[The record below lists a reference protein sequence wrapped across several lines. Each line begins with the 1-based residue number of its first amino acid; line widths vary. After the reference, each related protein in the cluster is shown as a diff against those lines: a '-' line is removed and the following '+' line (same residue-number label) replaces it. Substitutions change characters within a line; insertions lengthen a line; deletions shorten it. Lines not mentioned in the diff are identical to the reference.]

1 MKCLINAL
9 SGQEPLLCDPIKAA
23 NHMKYAEKYGVVDG
37 VLDMFF
43 NPVAK
48 PYVTQGGTAV
58 VPIQG
63 FLGVGLTKFE
73 KMTGAADMTDIGDA
87 IDEML
92 ANPAVKRIAFD
103 IDSPGGTVV
112 GTPELADKIASIPL
126 PTMSYAKKLM
136 ASGAYY
142 TGSQADQVL
151 ASGSALVGSIGVIS
165 VDESYDDA
173 FKNMGIKVE
182 VFRAGKYKAPN
193 IAGEGYTDEMRTLE
207 QNAVEAM
214 HEQFKQTVLRKR
226 SMANR
231 ADMEGQVFTGTEA
244 AAKNL
249 ITGIASSFEEALAAF
264 EGSDVQS
271 VKRPRQMASSKG
283 GKQAKAAIKPLVS
296 EVDDAVLELLTPRQ
310 KELVDG
316 YIEVEELFGPFD
328 QGTGPDGAH
337 YVPASPF
344 ASEGLLCQN
353 CVFYRGPRGCG
364 IVSGDIDP
372 NGICKLWVIPR

>member
-1 MKCLINAL
+1 M
-9 SGQEPLLCDPIKAA
+9 LCDPIKVA

-58 VPIQG
+58 IPVQG

-73 KMTGAADMTDIGDA
+73 KLTGAMDMTDIGDQ
-87 IDEML
+87 IDDAL
-92 ANPAVKRIAFD
+92 ANPAVKRIAFEV
-103 IDSPGGTVV
+103 DSPGGTVV

-151 ASGSALVGSIGVIS
+151 ASGSALVGSIGVIA
-165 VDESYDDA
+165 VDESYDEA

-182 VFRAGKYKAPN
+182 VFRAGWAKAPN
-193 IAGEGYTDEMRTLE
+193 IAGEGYTDKTRALE
-207 QNAVEAM
+207 QSTIEAM

-231 ADMEGQVFTGTEA
+231 ADMEGQVFTGAEA

-249 ITGIASSFEEALAAF
+249 ITGVASSFEEALAAF

-283 GKQAKAAIKPLVS
+283 GKQAKAAIKPKAS
-296 EVDDAVLELLTPRQ
+296 IELEPEIIDLLSPRQ
-310 KELVDG
+310 REMVDS
-316 YIEVEELFGPFD
+316 YSDIEETFGPFD
-328 QGTGPDGAH
+328 QSTGPDGAH
-337 YVPASPF
+337 YAPVSPF

-353 CVFYRGPRGCG
+353 CVFYRGPRGCVL
-364 IVSGDIDP
+364 VSGDIDP
-372 NGICKLWVIPR
+372 NGICKLWVIPQ

>member
-58 VPIQG
+58 IPIQG

-92 ANPAVKRIAFD
+92 ANPAVKRIAFE

-126 PTMSYAKKLM
+126 PTMSYARKLM

-151 ASGSALVGSIGVIS
+151 ASSSAMVGSIGIIA
-165 VDESYDDA
+165 VDESYDEA

-207 QNAVEAM
+207 QKAVEAM

-231 ADMEGQVFTGTEA
+231 ADMEGQVFTGAEA

-264 EGSDVQS
+264 EGSEVKD
-271 VKRPRQMASSKG
+271 VKRPRYTATAKG
-283 GKQAKAAIKPLVS
+283 AKQAKAAVKRLVS

-310 KELVDG
+310 KEMVDG
-316 YIEVEELFGPFD
+316 YVEVEELFGPFD

-337 YVPASPF
+337 YVAESPF
-344 ASEGLLCQN
+344 AGEGLLCQN

-364 IVSGDIDP
+364 LVSGDIDP